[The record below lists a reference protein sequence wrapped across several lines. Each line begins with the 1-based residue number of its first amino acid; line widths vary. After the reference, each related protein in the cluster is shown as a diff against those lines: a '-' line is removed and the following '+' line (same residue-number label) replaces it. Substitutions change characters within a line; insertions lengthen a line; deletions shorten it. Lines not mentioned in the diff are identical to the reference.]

1 MLVSRGAGARLVNMP
16 NLIGVTMHWNTLM
29 RFLDKHNKNREIE
42 LQSKI
47 SMEKPIIVLM
57 DNINIYRGYERH
69 HRIFKEPLMNMWN
82 FTVRGLLNPSIA
94 GIELFKNVET
104 CLESQADVI
113 GWTSADL
120 DIEHNNELQAQW
132 VNFQKRYILCLLRD
146 GLNRIPSHEKP
157 LCKMRESDCHHWLSK
172 ADLNKQQNDI
182 KITVADIDTIADT
195 SMSAVKSDV
204 HVLPLSLE
212 TELKHCLSTN
222 KKRNLASKKTGHMW
236 SLHK

>member
-1 MLVSRGAGARLVNMP
+1 
-16 NLIGVTMHWNTLM
+16 
-29 RFLDKHNKNREIE
+29 
-42 LQSKI
+42 
-47 SMEKPIIVLM
+47 
-57 DNINIYRGYERH
+57 
-69 HRIFKEPLMNMWN
+69 MNMWN

-94 GIELFKNVET
+94 GIEELFKNVET

-157 LCKMRESDCHHWLSK
+157 LCEMSESDCHHWLSK

-195 SMSAVKSDV
+195 SMSAVKSDF

-212 TELKHCLSTN
+212 DNSTLTGTAAILDQFSSKFILGRKLENPETLPFN
-222 KKRNLASKKTGHMW
+222 KQKKGI
-236 SLHK
+236 